1 VEQAAD
7 GLDPVDKILEGA
19 LALPRQAAPG
29 EAAVRKSRPPWGTDR
44 IQPRLEKRGL
54 FTLPV
59 LVGSILGLIA
69 FRFFCSIVDD

>member
-1 VEQAAD
+1 M
-7 GLDPVDKILEGA
+7 
-19 LALPRQAAPG
+19 
-29 EAAVRKSRPPWGTDR
+29 S
-44 IQPRLEKRGL
+44 GL